1 MRFSSFIAYL
11 DKNWLRIT
19 LFAAGVAVIGFL
31 VLGALQKL
39 LTQISY
45 DDLINALEA
54 TSRHQFI
61 AALLATVFGYI
72 CMIEYDR
79 SAMRY
84 AGVKLK
90 YSTTALTSFVAF
102 SLGNT
107 VGFGA
112 LAGSMVRMRLYT
124 AAGLEATQVSKVIGF
139 NVAAFG
145 LGTLTFGALGLLWGA
160 VGVYHLTGFSATT
173 LRVIAAIVVLV
184 VIALIIACI
193 KRREIKILNW
203 KIPLP
208 HWKLALWQL
217 IISAGDIGA
226 AALTL
231 WVLLPTEHL
240 HFASYIAYYTIGLTL
255 GIISHVPGGLGVFE
269 IVILF
274 ALGGKVP
281 IEQVAGALLIYR
293 IIYFFIPLALSA
305 VLLVIYSIRF
315 GTMRPLANAAWP
327 LLRAIAQITPVALA
341 ALTFIAGLE
350 LLISGMTPSIE
361 EATELL
367 SFKVPLVIIE
377 SAHLVGSICGL
388 LLLVLA
394 KGLFNRLDAAW
405 WGALIATGIS
415 FWLALPKG
423 LAWHEMILLGFLFSL
438 LVLSRKQFD
447 RRSSFFSEMLDPY
460 WIISV
465 IAIIAAS
472 AWILF
477 FAYRNVEYS
486 RQLWWSFEFD
496 ADAPRSLR
504 AIMAIALI
512 TLILAIWQLLRNPS
526 GTPKLPTQDELDKA
540 NDIIAKQDMAT
551 AGLSLTGDKPL
562 LFSKSGNSFL
572 MYGKQGRSWVALFD
586 PVGDPKERREL
597 IWDFI
602 GLAHD
607 HGGRATFY
615 QVSPLLL
622 SYYLDAG
629 LRAYKLGE
637 FAWVPLAEFSLK
649 GGSRANLRTAVNKA
663 EREGLTFEVVPK
675 EAVAPY
681 IDELKRI
688 SDEWLDNNKAKEKGF
703 SLGMFSASYIE
714 RFPVAIVRLNNEIIA
729 FASLLETAT
738 RREASIDLMRY
749 CADAP
754 SGTMDFLFTKLMFH
768 YQALGTERFGLGMA
782 PLSGMADHE
791 LASNWH
797 RVGRLLFGHG
807 ERFYHFR
814 GLRSFKEK
822 FNPVWE
828 PRYLAAPGGLAPL
841 FTLADVTTLISRGHT
856 RLFNK

>member
-1 MRFSSFIAYL
+1 MRFSSLIAYL

-19 LFAAGVAVIGFL
+19 MFAAGVAVIGTL

-39 LTQISY
+39 LTEISY
-45 DDLINALEA
+45 EDLINALES
-54 TSRHQFI
+54 TSEFQLV
-61 AALLATVFGYI
+61 AALFATILGYI

-79 SAMRY
+79 SALRY
-84 AGVKLK
+84 AGAKLK
-90 YSTTALTSFVAF
+90 YSTTAVTSFVAF

-124 AAGLEATQVSKVIGF
+124 AAGLESAQISKVIGF

-160 VGVYHLTGFSATT
+160 VGVYHLTGLSATA
-173 LRVIAAIVVLV
+173 LRVIALVV
-184 VIALIIACI
+184 VIAVLVLIIYCI
-193 KRREIKILNW
+193 RRREIRFLHW
-203 KIPLP
+203 RIPLP

-217 IISAGDIGA
+217 VVSAGDIGA

-231 WVLLPTEHL
+231 WVLLPTDQL
-240 HFASYIAYYTIGLTL
+240 HFASYVAYYTIGLTL

-269 IVILF
+269 VVILF

-281 IEQVAGALLIYR
+281 IEEVAGALLIYR
-293 IIYFFIPLALSA
+293 LIYFFIPLALST
-305 VLLVIYSIRF
+305 VLLVVYSIRF
-315 GTMRPLANAAWP
+315 GTMRPLANATWP
-327 LLRAIAQITPVALA
+327 LLRAIAQMTPIALA
-341 ALTFIAGLE
+341 ALTFIAGIE
-350 LLISGMTPSIE
+350 LLISGMTPSVD

-367 SFKVPLVIIE
+367 SFKVPLIIVE

-394 KGLFNRLDAAW
+394 RGLLNRLDAAW

-423 LAWHEMILLGFLFSL
+423 LAWHEMVLLGFLFSL

-460 WIISV
+460 WIIYV
-465 IAIIAAS
+465 MAILAAS

-486 RQLWWSFEFD
+486 RQLWWNFEFN

-526 GTPKLPTQDELDKA
+526 GTPKLPTKEELDKA
-540 NDIIAKQDMAT
+540 YDILEQQDHASS
-551 AGLSLTGDKPL
+551 GLVLTGDKHL
-562 LFSKSGNSFL
+562 LFSKSGKSFL

-586 PVGDPKERREL
+586 PVGEPKERREL

-602 GLAHD
+602 ALAHE
-607 HGGRATFY
+607 HNGRPTFY
-615 QVSPLLL
+615 QVSPLTL

-637 FAWVPLAEFSLK
+637 FAWVPLSEFSLK

-663 EREGLTFEVVPK
+663 EREGLTFEVITK
-675 EAVAPY
+675 DEITPY
-681 IDELKRI
+681 IAELKSV
-688 SDEWLDNNKAKEKGF
+688 SDEWLENNKAKEKGF
-703 SLGMFSASYIE
+703 SLGMFSAAYIE
-714 RFPVAIVRLNNEIIA
+714 RFPLAIVRMNNEIIA

-738 RREASIDLMRY
+738 RREASVDLMRY
-749 CADAP
+749 RANAP

-768 YQALGTERFGLGMA
+768 YQSLGTERFGLGMA

-822 FNPVWE
+822 FNPTWE